1 MDILENAK
9 PENCFYCIDGSVL
22 RNILELEQK
31 LRTISNRVFYHH
43 ASQSRNDFRNWVRDV
58 FHEHNL
64 ANELLKAKTPAEAA
78 AAVRRH
84 IRKTFLAEEEIESA
98 IRKVVEARKPAE
110 ANVKEKAKAKVKTV
124 AVAVKKL
131 PNRKTITKKTA
142 KVVVSAKTTTAKE
155 TKQQM
160 QKSKR
165 ERKNRKLNKK
175 QRKKTGSR
183 SDYGKRGKS
192 ARRSR
197 TNGGS
202 MFQKNVKKQAR
213 QWLKWLNI
221 NPEL

>member
-1 MDILENAK
+1 MDVLENAK

-31 LRTISNRVFYHH
+31 LRTISNRAFYHH

-58 FHEHNL
+58 FHEYGL
-64 ANELLKAKTPAEAA
+64 ANELLQAKTPAEAA

-98 IRKVVEARKPAE
+98 IRKVAEGRKPAE
-110 ANVKEKAKAKVKTV
+110 VKAKVKAV
-124 AVAVKKL
+124 AVAAKKL
-131 PNRKTITKKTA
+131 PKRKTATKKTA
-142 KVVVSAKTTTAKE
+142 KAVASAKTTAAK
-155 TKQQM
+155 KIKRHL
-160 QKSKR
+160 QKNKIGK
-165 ERKNRKLNKK
+165 KNRKLNKK

-183 SDYGKRGKS
+183 SNYGKRGKKV
-192 ARRSR
+192 RRR
-197 TNGGS
+197 NGNGNGGAKL
-202 MFQKNVKKQAR
+202 QKTVRKQMR